1 MDERNSSGFGIWAHR
16 GCSRELPENTLE
28 AFLEAAKI
36 PGITGIETDVQRT
49 RDGVLIL
56 HHDETIDRLRE
67 WPDDGEESMDS
78 REVSSD
84 GRTQAVHADGGKDD
98 EVGAGGDPG
107 RQRSS
112 RICDLTYEELLSLK
126 LKDECIR
133 REECRAEEC
142 RAAAAKDT
150 RAAHPGP
157 DAGVRTS
164 GSDAGSPESARLS
177 SLVKR
182 YSAGDRRLSPS
193 RKPFQIPTLA
203 RTLEALKPY
212 FERGLKLNIELKNS
226 IVPYEG
232 MEEEVLRAVAEAG
245 AEESIVYSSFN
256 PDSMGIIRR
265 LKPDAQTGILD
276 TRIED
281 CFDELIRQ
289 DADAVHPYT
298 GGLVI
303 TDGMDERMR
312 RREQETG
319 RPVPVRCWNME
330 ETLWGCP
337 AKENPDFTRYKA
349 LGMTDL
355 FTNDPKRYLAW
366 MPAEA
371 GIKGK
376 DCMTGFAE
384 CRGEL

>member
-1 MDERNSSGFGIWAHR
+1 MTMDDKGTKERIPAGFGIWAHR

-28 AFLEAAKI
+28 AFLEAAAI

-49 RDGVLIL
+49 RDGILIL

-67 WPDDGEESMDS
+67 WPDGGEESN
-78 REVSSD
+78 
-84 GRTQAVHADGGKDD
+84 
-98 EVGAGGDPG
+98 
-107 RQRSS
+107 
-112 RICDLTYEELLSLK
+112 RICDLTYTELLSLK

-133 REECRAEEC
+133 REVCTA
-142 RAAAAKDT
+142 
-150 RAAHPGP
+150 
-157 DAGVRTS
+157 
-164 GSDAGSPESARLS
+164 GSDAGSQDTAQFSP
-177 SLVKR
+177 LVER
-182 YSAGDRRLSPS
+182 YRAGDRRLSPD

-203 RTLEALKPY
+203 ETLEALKPY

-245 AEESIVYSSFN
+245 AEGNIVYSSFN
-256 PDSMGIIRR
+256 PGSMGLIRR
-265 LKPDAQTGILD
+265 LKTDAKTGILG

-289 DADAVHPYT
+289 NADAVHPYT

-337 AKENPDFTRYKA
+337 AKENPDFTRYTA

-355 FTNDPKRYLAW
+355 FTNDPKRYLA
-366 MPAEA
+366 AN
-371 GIKGK
+371 
-376 DCMTGFAE
+376 
-384 CRGEL
+384 